1 MPIVHIHMWKGKTVE
16 QKRAMV
22 KEVTNAICKTLDV
35 PADMVIIQIV
45 ELPKENVAVA
55 GKLSSD

>member
-16 QKRAMV
+16 QKRAMA
-22 KEVTNAICKTLDV
+22 KEVTDALCRTLDV
-35 PADMVIIQIV
+35 TPDMVIIQVV

-55 GKLSSD
+55 GKLTSD